1 MEEQR
6 EIKIK
11 IMPDDDIKNLIDAI
25 KSKASSTLGFE
36 IGEPKIV
43 ITENGEKEIVV
54 PFHDPAIEE
63 EVRKK

>member
-1 MEEQR
+1 MEEQK

-11 IMPDDDIKNLIDAI
+11 IMPDDDIKNLIAAI
-25 KSKASSTLGFE
+25 KSKAPLGFE

-63 EVRKK
+63 VVKKR

>member
-25 KSKASSTLGFE
+25 KSTAPLGFE

-63 EVRKK
+63 EVRKNK